1 MQMTGPFRNDDSRQL
16 DSGKYHIGGDSLRD
30 GMDRNNRSYT

>member
-16 DSGKYHIGGDSLRD
+16 YSGKYHIGGDSLCD
-30 GMDRNNRSYT
+30 GMGRNNRSYT